1 MLGALLLSCV
11 GEGPGDL
18 GRPRHRREGI
28 SLEPL
33 QSSSSMEILYSNYS
47 YGKKN
52 AGGLRVLMW
61 KTVRDILLS
70 ETACRAF
77 CVSRIRSV
85 HSDLIY

>member
-1 MLGALLLSCV
+1 MLGALLLSHV

-18 GRPRHRREGI
+18 GRPRGREGI

-52 AGGLRVLMW
+52 AVGLRVLMW
-61 KTVRDILLS
+61 KTVHDILLS

>member
-1 MLGALLLSCV
+1 MMLVTLPMSPVLGALLLSHV

-18 GRPRHRREGI
+18 GRPRGREGI

-52 AGGLRVLMW
+52 AVGLRGTDVED
-61 KTVRDILLS
+61 RP
-70 ETACRAF
+70 
-77 CVSRIRSV
+77 
-85 HSDLIY
+85 